1 MKILKESPKN
11 KRLQALEQA
20 LDAADDKYKATK
32 KELENF
38 KWDLVDRGYWKH
50 NWSAFSEWEQVKKL
64 TLADQRKLKD
74 LEAKEEAARKEYEAA
89 VDEYQE
95 NV

>member
-20 LDAADDKYKATK
+20 LDAADDRYKAAK

-74 LEAKEEAARKEYEAA
+74 LEAKEEAAHKEYEAA

>member
-1 MKILKESPKN
+1 MKILKETRNN

-20 LDAADDKYKATK
+20 MDAADDRYKAAK

>member
-1 MKILKESPKN
+1 MKILKEAPNN
-11 KRLQALEQA
+11 KKLQALEQA
-20 LDAADDKYKATK
+20 MDTANDRYKAAK

-64 TLADQRKLKD
+64 TLVDQRKLKD